1 VNCGLCVN
9 CFITKTE
16 VLFFLICALDSNFW
30 ERIPSLNSHVEGACG
45 RRGAKALKFSLIKIQ
60 EVGYKDCIG

>member
-1 VNCGLCVN
+1 
-9 CFITKTE
+9 
-16 VLFFLICALDSNFW
+16 LFFLICALDSNFW